1 MYEPVIHIG
10 AVVVSALVFFAWGAL
25 WYGPLF
31 GKVWMKAMGWTKE
44 ILEADKTGSSMAVS
58 YGLMFMA
65 SLIMAWVT
73 AHMVDFMF
81 QIYGDLTPL
90 AIGLSNR
97 FWLWLGYVFAYLIT
111 APAFEKKPWSYV
123 AVNGGYW
130 FIGIVTA
137 SLINA
142 YWR

>member
-1 MYEPVIHIG
+1 MYEPVINVW
-10 AVVVSALVFFAWGAL
+10 AVVVSAIVFFALGTL

-31 GKVWMKAMGWTKE
+31 GKFWMKAMGWTKE
-44 ILEADKTGSSMAVS
+44 TLESDKVISNMKVS
-58 YGLMFMA
+58 FGLMFIA

-90 AIGLSNR
+90 TIGLSNG
-97 FWLWLGYVFAYLIT
+97 FWLWLGYVFAYLLT

-123 AVNGGYW
+123 LINGGYW
-130 FIGIVTA
+130 FAGILIA

>member
-1 MYEPVIHIG
+1 MYEPVINVW
-10 AVVVSALVFFAWGAL
+10 AVLVSAIVFFTLGSL

-31 GKVWMKAMGWTKE
+31 GKVWMKAMGWTKGT
-44 ILEADKTGSSMAVS
+44 LEADKAGSNMAVS
-58 YGLMFMA
+58 YGLMFIA

-90 AIGLSNR
+90 AIGLSNG
-97 FWLWLGYVFAYLIT
+97 FWLWLGYVFTYLLGVL
-111 APAFEKKPWSYV
+111 AFENKPWSYV
-123 AVNGGYW
+123 LVNGGYW
-130 FIGIVTA
+130 LVGIVMV